1 MEGEGQG
8 VSSHLAVSVLVLCL
22 LFFFSKMGCC
32 EGNFCCSPSV
42 NQTLLIRA
50 ESMCAVRVCSRF
62 SLSAAVVLGATW
74 NYNWGNL
81 SFV

>member
-8 VSSHLAVSVLVLCL
+8 ASSHLAVVVLVLYL

-32 EGNFCCSPSV
+32 EGNFCSPV
-42 NQTLLIRA
+42 NETLLVRA
-50 ESMCAVRVCSRF
+50 ESLSAVRVCSRF

-74 NYNWGNL
+74 DSNWGNF